1 MQNPWPAGS
10 PPRTANAGAGRL
22 TAASRGSMMDFRK
35 ILGEGEVCGTAGLS
49 IFSGRGPG
57 GNITTAAHSLRIAQ
71 PTLSRQIRNLE
82 EQRAANELAAW
93 FGLLWNQL
101 NIVTPLSLCYSAAVM
116 AKQGVDYMISL
127 DKLAD
132 ISAES
137 PLCSRPLEPRLESN
151 PDLVWK
157 RYQVFS
163 QAAELFSNRLR
174 ERFAREQNGGAQP
187 R

>member
-1 MQNPWPAGS
+1 
-10 PPRTANAGAGRL
+10 
-22 TAASRGSMMDFRK
+22 MDFRK

-71 PTLSRQIRNLE
+71 PTLSRQIRDLE
-82 EQRAANELAAW
+82 EQRAANELTAW
-93 FGLLWNQL
+93 FDPLWNQL
-101 NIVTPLSLCYSAAVM
+101 NIVTTFNLCYSAAVM
-116 AKQGVDYMISL
+116 AKQGVDYMMPGQAGGHLSG
-127 DKLAD
+127 
-132 ISAES
+132 ES
-137 PLCSRPLEPRLESN
+137 SVLPAPGAPAGIQSGP
-151 PDLVWK
+151 VWK

-163 QAAELFSNRLR
+163 QAAEEFSDRLR